1 MRCHRSED
9 AAHDGRRTG
18 RLWTAAPLLPLI
30 VASGFL
36 SETVEHRLRHD
47 INGPLEI
54 FTKPINLAGMLRAL
68 KELLARHPER

>member
-1 MRCHRSED
+1 MPRMTGDEL
-9 AAHDGRRTG
+9 AA
-18 RLWTAAPLLPLI
+18 RLRTAAPLLPLI

-36 SETVEHRLRHD
+36 PETVEHRLRHD

-54 FTKPINLAGMLRAL
+54 FTKPINLAGMLWAL

>member
-1 MRCHRSED
+1 MRCHQSED

-18 RLWTAAPLLPLI
+18 RPWTAAPLLPLI
-30 VASGFL
+30 AY
-36 SETVEHRLRHD
+36 
-47 INGPLEI
+47 GPLEI